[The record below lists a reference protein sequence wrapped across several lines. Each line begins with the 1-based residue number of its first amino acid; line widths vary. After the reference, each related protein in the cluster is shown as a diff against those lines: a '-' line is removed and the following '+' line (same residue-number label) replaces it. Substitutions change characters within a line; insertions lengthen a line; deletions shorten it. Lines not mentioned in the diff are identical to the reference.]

1 MGSAVK
7 IVLELYEALSASERV
22 EVINTIL
29 EKSVPP
35 VAAAAIA
42 APVTG
47 GAVAKKRGWG
57 GKRPPFW
64 TKTVDS
70 VDSSSVNAHGV
81 EGQWGF
87 DPSQTKP
94 VLLGLAKPRHLYAV
108 LKPTPGALDSVTDDD
123 GFNVVVEG
131 AEVVVASKEWP
142 VIREKLLEMTRWS
155 GLPYCEACLT
165 WSKMLDST
173 GGGYDDWFS

>member
-22 EVINTIL
+22 EVINQIL
-29 EKSVPP
+29 ENAVPP

-47 GAVAKKRGWG
+47 GAVVKKRGWG
-57 GKRPPFW
+57 GKKPPYW

-70 VDSSSVNAHGV
+70 VDKLSTNAHGV
-81 EGQWGF
+81 EGSWGF
-87 DPSQTKP
+87 DPGQRKP

-108 LKPTPGALDSVTDDD
+108 LNPTPGVTDSVTDDD
-123 GFNVVVEG
+123 GFRVEVEG
-131 AEVVVASKEWP
+131 AEVLVVSKDWS
-142 VIREKLLEMTRWS
+142 VVREKLLEI
-155 GLPYCEACLT
+155 LEPA
-165 WSKMLDST
+165 
-173 GGGYDDWFS
+173 F